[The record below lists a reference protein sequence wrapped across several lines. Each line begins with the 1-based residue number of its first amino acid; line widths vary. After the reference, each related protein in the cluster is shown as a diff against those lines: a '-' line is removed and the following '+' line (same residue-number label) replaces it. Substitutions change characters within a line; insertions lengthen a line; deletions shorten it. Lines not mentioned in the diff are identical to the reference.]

1 MGCGRLSQRWRT
13 ATVLAGPLHLL
24 SHTTQSHLSTI
35 KFRERVRGAQPSFRA
50 ELRVGLERN
59 RDQPL
64 SGDANSYWRKKL
76 NFAYR
81 LSVIGI
87 RRAAGN
93 GLGRGRPTRERG
105 Q

>member
-1 MGCGRLSQRWRT
+1 MRECG
-13 ATVLAGPLHLL
+13 
-24 SHTTQSHLSTI
+24 
-35 KFRERVRGAQPSFRA
+35 
-50 ELRVGLERN
+50 VGLDAIVKAIAIVIAMN
-59 RDQPL
+59 RFLLMQTRT
-64 SGDANSYWRKKL
+64 GEKFL

-81 LSVIGI
+81 LSVIGV